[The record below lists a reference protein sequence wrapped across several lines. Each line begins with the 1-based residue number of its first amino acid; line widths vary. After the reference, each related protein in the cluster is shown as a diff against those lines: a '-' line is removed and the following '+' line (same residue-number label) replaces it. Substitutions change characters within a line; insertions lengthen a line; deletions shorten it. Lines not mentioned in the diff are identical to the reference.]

1 MVKKYVGGSVGGK
14 AIVQDYSSGT
24 VKKYVGGKK
33 HIFEGNTVVQ
43 KYFEGNT
50 VVQGQKSYSSGYF

>member
-43 KYFEGNT
+43 
-50 VVQGQKSYSSGYF
+50 GQKNL